1 MVKKGQNLRVIIAG
15 KCVAAAQSCNIQM
28 QLQLEETTSKDST
41 NDWAEYSP
49 VGHNWSGSVDALVTD
64 GRYDEVEVVA
74 SEEVPASG
82 GEAFYAPQ
90 LIALP
95 AGMTIHAESDS
106 TMLILD
112 SNLSPLSEMAP
123 GSINYTNEGDTD
135 ISVYLGSDLQGA
147 EIEACTLD
155 PLRLGAKE
163 LVQASLSGAKVQVRF
178 STVGGRNNVVEQ
190 QRLLEGYAY
199 LNDLSLTAQNR
210 TNSTYTAQLAGT
222 GNLEKVEN

>member
-1 MVKKGQNLRVIIAG
+1 MVIKGQNLRVIIAG
-15 KCVAAAQSCNIQM
+15 KCVAAAQSCNLQL

-49 VGHNWSGSVDALVTD
+49 VGHNWSGSVDALITD

-95 AGMTIHAESDS
+95 AGMSIHAESDNQIHLFDS
-106 TMLILD
+106 DLVPLTEPMTGIL
-112 SNLSPLSEMAP
+112 
-123 GSINYTNEGDTD
+123 NYTNEGEDD
-135 ISVYLGSDLQGA
+135 ITVYLGSDLQGA
-147 EIEACTLD
+147 EIEAYTLD

-163 LVQASLSGAKVQVRF
+163 LVQAALSGAKVQVRF
-178 STVGGRNNVVEQ
+178 STVGGHNNVVEQ

-210 TNSTYTAQLAGT
+210 TNSTYTVQLAGT
-222 GNLEKVEN
+222 GELTKANE

>member
-1 MVKKGQNLRVIIAG
+1 MVIKGQNLRVIIAG
-15 KCVAAAQSCNIQM
+15 KCVAAAQSCNLQF

-41 NDWAEYSP
+41 NDWTEYSP

-90 LIALP
+90 FISLP
-95 AGMTIHAESDS
+95 VGMNIHAESDS
-106 TMLILD
+106 TMRILN
-112 SNLSPLSEMAP
+112 SNLFPLTEPM
-123 GSINYTNEGDTD
+123 GGIINYTNEGDTD
-135 ISVYLGSDLQGA
+135 IIVYLGSNTEGETITA
-147 EIEACTLD
+147 YIED

-163 LVQASLSGAKVQVRF
+163 LVRACHSGAKVQVRF

-199 LNDLSLTAQNR
+199 LNDLSLTAANR
-210 TNSTYTAQLAGT
+210 ANSTYTVQIAGT
-222 GNLEKVEN
+222 GELEKVEN

>member
-64 GRYDEVEVVA
+64 GRYNEVEVVA
-74 SEEVPASG
+74 SEEVPASA

-95 AGMTIHAESDS
+95 AGMSIHAESDNQIHLFDS
-106 TMLILD
+106 DLAPLTEPMTGIL
-112 SNLSPLSEMAP
+112 
-123 GSINYTNEGDTD
+123 NYTNEGSTD
-135 ISVYLGSDLQGA
+135 ITVYLGSDLQDA
-147 EIEACTLD
+147 EIEAYTLD
-155 PLRLGAKE
+155 PLRTGAKE
-163 LVQASLSGAKVQVRF
+163 LVDAVRNGTKVQVRF
-178 STVGGRNNVVEQ
+178 SVVGGRNNVMEQ

-199 LNDLSLTAQNR
+199 LTDLNLTAQNR
-210 TNSTYTAQLAGT
+210 TNSSYSVQIAGT
-222 GNLEKVEN
+222 GELERVRN

>member
-1 MVKKGQNLRVIIAG
+1 MFTKGQHLRVLIGG
-15 KCVAAAQSCNIQM
+15 KCVAAAQSCNIQA

-82 GEAFYAPQ
+82 GEAFYSPQ

-95 AGMTIHAESDS
+95 AGMSIHAESDNQIHLFDS
-106 TMLILD
+106 DLVPLTEPMTGIL
-112 SNLSPLSEMAP
+112 
-123 GSINYTNEGDTD
+123 NYTNEGEDD
-135 ISVYLGSDLQGA
+135 ITVYLGSDLQGA
-147 EIEACTLD
+147 EIEAYTLD
-155 PLRLGAKE
+155 PLRTGTKE
-163 LVQASLSGAKVQVRF
+163 LVDAVRNGTKVQVYF
-178 STVGGRNNVVEQ
+178 SLVGGRTNVVEQ

-210 TNSTYTAQLAGT
+210 TNSSYSVQIAGT
-222 GNLEKVEN
+222 GELERVRN

>member
-1 MVKKGQNLRVIIAG
+1 MVIKGQNLRVIIAG
-15 KCVAAAQSCNIQM
+15 KCVAAAQSCNLQL

-41 NDWAEYSP
+41 NDFADYSP

-74 SEEVPASG
+74 SEEVPASA
-82 GEAFYAPQ
+82 GEAFYASQ
-90 LIALP
+90 AISLP
-95 AGMTIHAESDS
+95 VGMTIHAESDN

-112 SNLSPLSEMAP
+112 SNLSPLTEQMP
-123 GSINYTNEGDTD
+123 GIINYTNEGEDD
-135 ISVYLGSDLQGA
+135 ITVYLGSDTEGGTITA
-147 EIEACTLD
+147 YIED

-178 STVGGRNNVVEQ
+178 STVRGRNNVVEQ

-210 TNSTYTAQLAGT
+210 TNSTYTVQLAGT
-222 GNLEKVEN
+222 GELEKVEN